1 MIDQGSGRPIVL
13 IPGIQGRWEYLA
25 GTVNALARSH
35 RVLTFSLSDLVSP
48 DRRGDPFSAWAEG
61 IDRIIERAGETP
73 AALVGVSFGGLIAL
87 RYASL
92 HPNRVRAL
100 VLVSTPPPGWRPDPR
115 RAAYLK
121 RPRLSLPLFA
131 WRATSTLLH
140 ELVRARP
147 SWPAR
152 ARLAVEYGGRVL
164 RAPVSPTRMAEWVH
178 AWQASDLES
187 DCRRV
192 VAPTLVI
199 TGEPGFDRVVPTETT
214 LQYLRLIDGA
224 RHVVLPGTGHLGSVT
239 KPADFSE
246 VVGRFLAERSVHPL
260 QAKGA

>member
-1 MIDQGSGRPIVL
+1 MIDRAHRDDRSCSFRAFRDDGNTSPA
-13 IPGIQGRWEYLA
+13 PS
-25 GTVNALARSH
+25 NALARSH

-48 DRRGDPFSAWAEG
+48 DRRGDPFAAWAEG

-131 WRATSTLLH
+131 WRASSTLLR

-164 RAPVSPTRMAEWVH
+164 RAPVSPTRMAEWVR

-199 TGEPGFDRVVPTETT
+199 TGEPGFDRVVPIETT
-214 LQYLRLIDGA
+214 LQYLRLDRRRA
-224 RHVVLPGTGHLGSVT
+224 SCRAAWHRAPRLGDE
-239 KPADFSE
+239 A
-246 VVGRFLAERSVHPL
+246 G
-260 QAKGA
+260 